1 MLAFTNLLIIVAVG
15 FAAPLALGFAPAVRI
30 PSIVLEI
37 VAGILVGPAVL
48 GWVHVDDPVAVFA
61 TVGLAYLLFLAGLEI
76 DFDRLRGRVLRLAL
90 LGFLVSLGIAI
101 IVALALE
108 AGGLASQPLFLAIV
122 LSATS
127 LGVLVPVLKDANE
140 SGSTFGQLIIASGTI
155 ADFATVILLSLFFSR
170 ESGSTASKV
179 ILLAGLFVVAVLV
192 ALTIAGVE
200 HSRRLGNVLSR
211 LQDTTAQIR
220 VRAAFVLLVGLVAL
234 AGELGLEVILGA
246 FIAGAIIALVDRD
259 KAMTHPAFRR
269 KLEAAGFGIFI
280 PIFFVTTGVRYD
292 LDALTAH
299 TSTLLHVP
307 VFLAAL
313 LAVRG
318 LPALLYRPV
327 ISRERVPV
335 AVLMQ
340 ATSLPFIVA
349 ATSVGLA
356 LHVVTPAN
364 AAALIAAGLLSVV
377 IFPAVSLVLLKRD
390 PKCSAAIETA
400 MAERKA
406 GMVGGLQLVD
416 EVPARERNS
425 ASITPTTSQ
434 PATT

>member
-1 MLAFTNLLIIVAVG
+1 MELTFTNLLIVVAIG
-15 FAAPLALGFAPAVRI
+15 FVAPLALGFVPSVRV
-30 PSIVLEI
+30 PSVVIEIVL
-37 VAGILVGPAVL
+37 GIAVGPAVL
-48 GWVHVDDPVAVFA
+48 GWVHVDDPVQVFA

-76 DFDRLRGRVLRLAL
+76 DFMRLRGRVLRLAM
-90 LGFLVSLGIAI
+90 LGFAVSLALAI
-101 IVALALE
+101 VVGVALK
-108 AGGLASQPLFLAIV
+108 AGGLASQPLFVAIV

-127 LGVLVPVLKDANE
+127 LGVLVPVLKDADE
-140 SGSTFGQLIIASGTI
+140 IGSTFGQLVIAAGTI

-179 ILLAGLFVVAVLV
+179 ILLGGLFVVAVLV

-200 HSRRLGNVLSR
+200 HSRRLGEVLQR

-220 VRAAFVLLVGLVAL
+220 IRAAFVLLIGLVAL
-234 AGELGLEVILGA
+234 ATELGLEVILGA
-246 FIAGAIIALVDRD
+246 FIAGAIISLVDRD
-259 KAMTHPAFRR
+259 RAMTHPDFRR

-280 PIFFVTTGVRYD
+280 PIFFVTTGVKYD
-292 LDALTAH
+292 LNALTAH

-313 LAVRG
+313 LIVRG

-327 ISRERVPV
+327 IPRERVPV

-349 ATSVGLA
+349 ATAVGLA
-356 LHVVTPAN
+356 LDVVTPAN

-377 IFPAVSLVLLKRD
+377 IFPALSLVLLRRD
-390 PKCSAAIETA
+390 PKCSRAIDEATAARTA
-400 MAERKA
+400 AQRRRQA
-406 GMVGGLQLVD
+406 AN
-416 EVPARERNS
+416 P
-425 ASITPTTSQ
+425 TPTANHA
-434 PATT
+434 ATT